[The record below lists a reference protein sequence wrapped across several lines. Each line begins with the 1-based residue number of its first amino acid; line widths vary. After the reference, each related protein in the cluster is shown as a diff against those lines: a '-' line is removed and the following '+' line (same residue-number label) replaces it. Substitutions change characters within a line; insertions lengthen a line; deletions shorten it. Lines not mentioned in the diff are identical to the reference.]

1 MSKSSRQSR
10 YSHPQK
16 RRNLRRGLAIWLVFL
31 AAMILISDRQQKS
44 MLASGRLST
53 DDISSKVMGVFA
65 YPVRGI
71 ETLFAQ
77 SKDRSRAYED
87 NKALKEQVERLRG
100 YENMV
105 RDLELRVRRFEEILD
120 MNASS
125 DVPEHKIVTRVVNES
140 NGPFVHSALINVGRN
155 KEIEV
160 GHAVMS
166 VEGLYGHVVRV
177 GSVSARVLLLND
189 LSSRLSVMSQR
200 SQSRAILVGRNA
212 DQPQLDY
219 VSPIADWQAGDRV
232 VTSGDGGVL
241 PRGLVI
247 GVVSQQDGGPM
258 SVRLFTQGQP
268 IDWVWVLPYTPIQP
282 PEEISEIEAN
292 VSAENGSADQTPSQD
307 QTLSQEQAPSQE
319 ELQP

>member
-1 MSKSSRQSR
+1 MSKNNRENR

-16 RRNLRRGLAIWLVFL
+16 RRNLRRGLAIWLIFL

-44 MLASGRLST
+44 MLATGRLSV

-77 SKDRSRAYED
+77 SKDRSNAYEE
-87 NKALKEQVERLRG
+87 NKVLKEQIEHLRG
-100 YENMV
+100 YESMV
-105 RDLELRVRRFEEILD
+105 RSLELRVRRFEEILD
-120 MNASS
+120 MDSSS

-200 SQSRAILVGRNA
+200 SQSRAILVGRNTG
-212 DQPQLDY
+212 QPQLDY
-219 VSPIADWQAGDRV
+219 VSPTADWQVGDRV

-241 PRGLVI
+241 PRGLVV
-247 GVVSQQDGGPM
+247 GAVVEPAGGKMSGEKM
-258 SVRLFTQGQP
+258 SVRLFTQEQP
-268 IDWVWVLPYTPIQP
+268 IDWVWVLPYTPILP
-282 PEEISEIEAN
+282 PEEIDEIEES
-292 VSAENGSADQTPSQD
+292 VSADQAS
-307 QTLSQEQAPSQE
+307 SQE
-319 ELQP
+319 EAQP